1 MLGVG
6 GRGLASAL
14 AITAARACAEGEPS
28 APSAPSRACPSS
40 ADRSTTHAELDTPG
54 AAGGSAA
61 VSPAV
66 GLSRRQSAIRLT
78 AAARRTIPARRPE
91 TSRPWRP
98 ASPAQR
104 GRWPC
109 RGRHE
114 GSGPASPSSGAGV
127 VIPYLGAGAI
137 IASAPRRRVSARA
150 PTAFR
155 RSRVRQ
161 TGTIRWRKE
170 QLPHDRPFGQTL
182 SHQSRGMVYA
192 ERRRCDRPDSPCDGY
207 ATAAW
212 PDQRH
217 TTPVAARRALCVVT
231 AGRR

>member
-1 MLGVG
+1 VLGVG
-6 GRGLASAL
+6 GRGLASAWP
-14 AITAARACAEGEPS
+14 ITAARACAEGEPS
-28 APSAPSRACPSS
+28 APSAPSRACTSS

-54 AAGGSAA
+54 AAGDSAA

-114 GSGPASPSSGAGV
+114 RSGPASPSSGAGV
-127 VIPYLGAGAI
+127 VIPYLGAGI
-137 IASAPRRRVSARA
+137 LEREPLSLQPHEDVSRR
-150 PTAFR
+150 
-155 RSRVRQ
+155 
-161 TGTIRWRKE
+161 
-170 QLPHDRPFGQTL
+170 
-182 SHQSRGMVYA
+182 
-192 ERRRCDRPDSPCDGY
+192 ERRRPFADLGSGRRERYDGGGNI
-207 ATAAW
+207 
-212 PDQRH
+212 RH
-217 TTPVAARRALCVVT
+217 TIAVLVKR
-231 AGRR
+231 